1 MASGTQGFRHK
12 IESGYPL
19 KSFRFFKTKRVSTG
33 KLMITTPILVKTAAT
48 ISSMLLVLENNKLLD
63 HSTLNVWKK
72 VTSFNLIRDGS
83 VIYGNND
90 ESIRRVRTFKDG
102 KLKIVGNG
110 LFEHDEKGI
119 PILRDVR
126 NCWADFSLL
135 QALFVREHN
144 GMNITLILMMRSSID
159 MPDWDEDQ
167 LKFKDMFGYVCGLI
181 LSGLVGFRKPKDH
194 GVPYSLTKQ
203 FFSIYKMHSLLPN
216 KFILRNIKS
225 TTPKYECPL
234 VSGTI
239 TLWNYLSSMRNLVPH
254 DINGEEI
261 PHPVDMAT
269 LEIYGNRD
277 RGVAQYNEF

>member
-1 MASGTQGFRHK
+1 
-12 IESGYPL
+12 
-19 KSFRFFKTKRVSTG
+19 
-33 KLMITTPILVKTAAT
+33 
-48 ISSMLLVLENNKLLD
+48 
-63 HSTLNVWKK
+63 
-72 VTSFNLIRDGS
+72 DGS

-144 GMNITLILMMRSSID
+144 GMCDMLKTVELLKINILLAGMRIN
-159 MPDWDEDQ
+159 WYGF
-167 LKFKDMFGYVCGLI
+167 LGKKFKDMFGYVCGLI

-234 VSGTI
+234 VSENKWEDLTNDNEVIEALRELIVLMTMMFKRLEADHFFTI
-239 TLWNYLSSMRNLVPH
+239 NFNSQTYAEKGLEWVNKTEALKDVIDRHFLDMTRKWMRCSSAFSVWDAALNKTNY
-254 DINGEEI
+254 I
-261 PHPVDMAT
+261 PLYLRLAP
-269 LEIYGNRD
+269 
-277 RGVAQYNEF
+277 